1 MSASSVRAVM
11 RNAQISPQKVRLS
24 ADMIRGLPA
33 EKAVNTLRF
42 SVQKGASLL
51 LKTLESAI
59 ANAEN
64 NLGLDIDELYVSRV
78 FVDESR
84 NSYRFSARA
93 RGRSDRITKRSS
105 HITVHVASV
114 EDEEKH

>member
-1 MSASSVRAVM
+1 MSSAVRAIM
-11 RNAQISPQKVRLS
+11 KNAQISPQKVRLS

-42 SVQKGASLL
+42 SVQKGAALL
-51 LKTLESAI
+51 LKTLQSAI

-64 NLGLDIDELYVSRV
+64 NLGLDIDELYVSQV

-105 HITVHVASV
+105 HITVHVKAL
-114 EDEEKH
+114 DEEEN